1 MKVYLISPNT
11 LKQRAL
17 INDNT
22 LDKFIKPAI
31 DASQNINLKQITGKF
46 LLDKICDLC
55 YEEDEQ
61 HVKLIEKP
69 EYSAYKYLLQN
80 YITDYLCYDVM
91 SEIQINVHQKIRN
104 AGTVQNV
111 DENYIQSSL
120 QEVNFIRNFYKDK
133 AQFIGNEMQ
142 KWILKNRNDYPEF
155 FTQGCGLNEKQE
167 SYTCGIVL

>member
-61 HVKLIEKP
+61 HVKLIEKL
-69 EYSAYKYLLQN
+69 SK
-80 YITDYLCYDVM
+80 
-91 SEIQINVHQKIRN
+91 
-104 AGTVQNV
+104 
-111 DENYIQSSL
+111 
-120 QEVNFIRNFYKDK
+120 F
-133 AQFIGNEMQ
+133 
-142 KWILKNRNDYPEF
+142 
-155 FTQGCGLNEKQE
+155 
-167 SYTCGIVL
+167 